1 MAKEQVMVI
10 GLGRFGSAVAR
21 ELERLGHQVLA
32 IDQGEQQVNDISS
45 DVTHAL
51 QLDAADEDALRSA
64 GAGDFQTAIVAIST
78 DAEASIFA
86 TMVLKRLGVRTV
98 IAKAGSQLHGEIL
111 SRVGADRVV
120 LPERET
126 GLRLA
131 HSFNVP
137 NVIDYLDVAPNFG
150 IEKIRP
156 PASFIGKSL
165 GELDLKTRIG
175 LTPIALRRGQ
185 QVFVNPARDERVA
198 EGDELIL
205 IGRDDKLDQLR
216 GCRTSVVGGHS
227 VTQGELAKLLGTGI
241 GQSTRLVD
249 EERAHLRRVGDE
261 QGVPAL
267 VAVEHDPVVAVQAD
281 APVRLELDDLG
292 EDDLLA
298 EEPVEEF
305 RVQSVHHVAQLKRLV
320 AAQP

>member
-32 IDQGEQQVNDISS
+32 IDHSEQLVNELAP

-51 QLDAADEDALRSA
+51 ELDASDEDALRGA
-64 GAGDFQTAIVAIST
+64 GAGDFETAIVAISS
-78 DAEASIFA
+78 DAEPSIFA

-98 IAKAGSQLHGEIL
+98 IAKAGSLLHGEIL

-120 LPERET
+120 FPERET

-165 GELDLKTRIG
+165 GELDLKTRLG
-175 LTPIALRRGQ
+175 LTPIALRRDK

-216 GCRTSVVGGHS
+216 G
-227 VTQGELAKLLGTGI
+227 
-241 GQSTRLVD
+241 
-249 EERAHLRRVGDE
+249 
-261 QGVPAL
+261 
-267 VAVEHDPVVAVQAD
+267 
-281 APVRLELDDLG
+281 
-292 EDDLLA
+292 
-298 EEPVEEF
+298 
-305 RVQSVHHVAQLKRLV
+305 
-320 AAQP
+320 

>member
-32 IDQGEQQVNDISS
+32 IDRGEQQVNDIAS

-64 GAGDFQTAIVAIST
+64 GAGDFETAIVAIST
-78 DAEASIFA
+78 DAEPSIFA

-165 GELDLKTRIG
+165 GELDLKTRLG

-185 QVFVNPARDERVA
+185 QVFVNPAREERLA

-216 GCRTSVVGGHS
+216 G
-227 VTQGELAKLLGTGI
+227 
-241 GQSTRLVD
+241 
-249 EERAHLRRVGDE
+249 
-261 QGVPAL
+261 
-267 VAVEHDPVVAVQAD
+267 
-281 APVRLELDDLG
+281 
-292 EDDLLA
+292 
-298 EEPVEEF
+298 
-305 RVQSVHHVAQLKRLV
+305 
-320 AAQP
+320 

>member
-1 MAKEQVMVI
+1 MAKEQVLVI

-32 IDQGEQQVNDISS
+32 IDQGEQQVNDIASE
-45 DVTHAL
+45 VTHAL
-51 QLDAADEDALRSA
+51 QLDAADEDAQRSA

-78 DAEASIFA
+78 DAEPSIFA

-98 IAKAGSQLHGEIL
+98 IAKAGSQLHAEIL

-165 GELDLKTRIG
+165 GELDLKTRLG

-216 GCRTSVVGGHS
+216 G
-227 VTQGELAKLLGTGI
+227 
-241 GQSTRLVD
+241 
-249 EERAHLRRVGDE
+249 
-261 QGVPAL
+261 
-267 VAVEHDPVVAVQAD
+267 
-281 APVRLELDDLG
+281 
-292 EDDLLA
+292 
-298 EEPVEEF
+298 
-305 RVQSVHHVAQLKRLV
+305 
-320 AAQP
+320 

>member
-1 MAKEQVMVI
+1 MAGEQVMVI
-10 GLGRFGSAVAR
+10 GLGRFGAAVSR

-32 IDQGEQQVNDISS
+32 VDRSEERVNDLAP

-64 GAGDFQTAIVAIST
+64 GAADFSTAIVAIST
-78 DAEASIFA
+78 DAEPSIFA

-98 IAKAGSQLHGEIL
+98 IAKAGSLLHGEIL

-120 LPERET
+120 FPERET

-156 PASFIGKSL
+156 PRSFIGKSL
-165 GELDLKTRIG
+165 GDLDLKGRLG

-185 QVFVNPARDERVA
+185 QVFVNPAREERVA

-205 IGRDDKLDQLR
+205 IGRDEKLDQLR
-216 GCRTSVVGGHS
+216 G
-227 VTQGELAKLLGTGI
+227 
-241 GQSTRLVD
+241 
-249 EERAHLRRVGDE
+249 
-261 QGVPAL
+261 
-267 VAVEHDPVVAVQAD
+267 
-281 APVRLELDDLG
+281 
-292 EDDLLA
+292 
-298 EEPVEEF
+298 
-305 RVQSVHHVAQLKRLV
+305 
-320 AAQP
+320 

>member
-1 MAKEQVMVI
+1 MAREQVMVI

-32 IDQGEQQVNDISS
+32 IDRGEQQVNEIASE
-45 DVTHAL
+45 VTHAL

-78 DAEASIFA
+78 DAEPSIFA

-98 IAKAGSQLHGEIL
+98 IAKAGSQLHAEIL
-111 SRVGADRVV
+111 SRVGADPGV
-120 LPERET
+120 LTERET

-137 NVIDYLDVAPNFG
+137 NVIDYLDVATNFG

-156 PASFIGKSL
+156 PASFFGKSL
-165 GELDLKTRIG
+165 GELDLKTRLG

-185 QVFVNPARDERVA
+185 QVFVNPARDERIV
-198 EGDELIL
+198 ESDELIL

-216 GCRTSVVGGHS
+216 G
-227 VTQGELAKLLGTGI
+227 
-241 GQSTRLVD
+241 
-249 EERAHLRRVGDE
+249 
-261 QGVPAL
+261 
-267 VAVEHDPVVAVQAD
+267 
-281 APVRLELDDLG
+281 
-292 EDDLLA
+292 
-298 EEPVEEF
+298 
-305 RVQSVHHVAQLKRLV
+305 
-320 AAQP
+320 

>member
-21 ELERLGHQVLA
+21 ELERLGHGVLA
-32 IDQGEQQVNDISS
+32 IDRSEQQVNDIAP

-78 DAEASIFA
+78 DAEPSIFA

-156 PASFIGKSL
+156 PKSFVGKSL
-165 GELDLKTRIG
+165 GELDLKTRLG

-185 QVFVNPARDERVA
+185 QVFVNPARDERIT
-198 EGDELIL
+198 ESDELIL

-216 GCRTSVVGGHS
+216 G
-227 VTQGELAKLLGTGI
+227 
-241 GQSTRLVD
+241 
-249 EERAHLRRVGDE
+249 
-261 QGVPAL
+261 
-267 VAVEHDPVVAVQAD
+267 
-281 APVRLELDDLG
+281 
-292 EDDLLA
+292 
-298 EEPVEEF
+298 
-305 RVQSVHHVAQLKRLV
+305 
-320 AAQP
+320 